1 MAWRFKAS
9 KYKNAAPIVPKP
21 EVCIRDIVVGSYQTY
36 GNNIAASAAFM
47 AFNWEH
53 AGSSLAVLPL
63 DDCGRKSKNM
73 PLLHGHTDTVTDL
86 HFSPFHDGLLATGSQ
101 DCLVKIW
108 HIPEKGLEQS
118 LTTPECQFTHKQRR
132 VETVGFHPT
141 ADYLLHSTA
150 AGNINLWDLTSQ
162 KEVFGSNEHPD
173 VIQSLNWKLDGTLMT
188 TSCKDKMV
196 RIIDPRSNVPITL
209 AADSHQ
215 SIKDSRV
222 VWLGDQSR
230 ILTTGFDSARLRQI
244 IIRDLRNFNTPEKT
258 LELDCSTGVLMP
270 LYDPDTNMLFLAG
283 KGDTTIAYMEV
294 TDKDPYL
301 IEGLRHNGE
310 QTKGACLVP
319 KRALRVMEGEVN
331 RIMQLTSNS
340 VIPIMYQVPRKTYR
354 DFHSDLYPETNGY
367 KTDLTVTQWLKG
379 VNTPVSKM
387 SLDPAKRELG
397 DAPIIVHRGT
407 LHEMIKNDAN
417 KCAKQIEIKPPS
429 TLTAS
434 ASSVNRQQSNDNVD
448 NRHATSISNR
458 PLNKYSEVQ
467 QPDDYDNDAGKPLS
481 KMDLIKKF
489 DSKYKQSE
497 SIDNKQQQRASFH
510 EESQKTNVIPD
521 EVEND
526 ENIQNSNNEEI
537 SDVESA
543 RDAESTSVANNNYKN
558 GNITCGSNAN
568 ANGNDI
574 VPPKPLPRTSRNN
587 SVSSLSSEHS
597 VSISSNP
604 IEESNVRPI
613 AKPRTTTTT
622 SYKPRLGPKPFS
634 VGSGDVNFDKVFSVP
649 QAPGSER
656 NSTSSNHNE
665 AISTTDNQNKS
676 TESSDNS
683 IDEQKD
689 SDEKEGTEEEKNAI
703 VYRNGSNGHSMHKS
717 DSLEEDLQRAIST
730 AERRKIFENAR
741 SESEIASHD
750 STDAEELRRL
760 TLNRSSIAER
770 RRLYE
775 ARSVSTNNAEDKP
788 PQSPLP
794 VLRKDSTKTRSASPN
809 KAQIEIEERRKTSPI
824 PINESNGKHEDKTD
838 AIFRKPN
845 PVNNGNHGANNKT
858 KPAEITTAT
867 KRTSTVF
874 GKVSKFRHLK
884 GTPTHKS
891 THIEN
896 IRNISRQIPGE
907 CNGFHANYKRVAVPL
922 SGPGG
927 KIAVYELNKP
937 GRLPDGVIPSLV
949 NGNSI
954 MDFQWDPF
962 DANKLAVAC
971 DDGVV
976 RLWKVPDN
984 GLTEPTNQP
993 EGELVAHSDKIYFI
1007 RFHPLAKD
1015 VLLTASYDMTIKI
1028 WNLATFSE
1036 ELCLKGHTDQI
1047 FDCAW
1052 SPCGVFAATVCKDG
1066 KIRIF
1071 NPRKSENPIREGP
1084 GPIGTRGAR
1093 ITWAID
1099 GHYIV
1104 CTGFDKVSERQ
1115 ISIYKATDLSAPINT
1130 VGLDV
1135 SPAILIPFYDE
1146 DSSTL
1151 LLTGKGDS
1159 TIYAFEI
1166 TDEAP
1171 HICPLSHHRCATS
1184 HQGLSFLTK
1193 NHCDVSAVEFA
1204 KAFRLTN
1211 NTIEPL
1217 SFTVPRIKNELFQD
1231 DLFPPTR
1238 VTWIPTLSPAD
1249 WFNCRDKK
1257 VKKISLQPEG
1267 MECLS
1272 STLPVTQQPPLTP
1285 NKKTDQHSPPSNI
1298 LQSYNR
1304 QINTDNDKYKQ
1315 EEIQKSVSARMEYTT
1330 SLEQD
1335 NMEGVDADEWN
1346 E

>member
-397 DAPIIVHRGT
+397 DAPII
-407 LHEMIKNDAN
+407 
-417 KCAKQIEIKPPS
+417 
-429 TLTAS
+429 
-434 ASSVNRQQSNDNVD
+434 
-448 NRHATSISNR
+448 
-458 PLNKYSEVQ
+458 
-467 QPDDYDNDAGKPLS
+467 
-481 KMDLIKKF
+481 
-489 DSKYKQSE
+489 
-497 SIDNKQQQRASFH
+497 
-510 EESQKTNVIPD
+510 
-521 EVEND
+521 
-526 ENIQNSNNEEI
+526 
-537 SDVESA
+537 
-543 RDAESTSVANNNYKN
+543 
-558 GNITCGSNAN
+558 
-568 ANGNDI
+568 
-574 VPPKPLPRTSRNN
+574 
-587 SVSSLSSEHS
+587 
-597 VSISSNP
+597 
-604 IEESNVRPI
+604 
-613 AKPRTTTTT
+613 
-622 SYKPRLGPKPFS
+622 PRLGPKPFS

-689 SDEKEGTEEEKNAI
+689 SDEKEDAI

-1315 EEIQKSVSARMEYTT
+1315 EEVNIGIFLRFQGDFFCLFIQFLTTLLVLNSLSFFLSFSIPIFSKLNNEIQFSMSFISDSKVSKRTY
-1330 SLEQD
+1330 
-1335 NMEGVDADEWN
+1335 GVHN
-1346 E
+1346 VIGTR